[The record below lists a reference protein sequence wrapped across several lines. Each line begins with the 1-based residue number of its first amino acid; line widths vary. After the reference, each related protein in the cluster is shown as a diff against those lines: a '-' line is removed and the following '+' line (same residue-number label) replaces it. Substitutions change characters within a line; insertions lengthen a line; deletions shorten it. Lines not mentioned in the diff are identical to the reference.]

1 MSDKNRGNRPIHVV
15 PHRGGGW
22 ATRREGADR
31 VGSRHETQES
41 AIEAGRNRARR
52 EHTELFIHG
61 RNGRIRDRDSFG
73 NDPFPPR
80 DRRH

>member
-1 MSDKNRGNRPIHVV
+1 MSNKSRSHRPIHVV
-15 PHRGGGW
+15 PHGDGGW

-31 VGSRHETQES
+31 VGSTHGTQGS
-41 AIEAGRNRARR
+41 AIEAGRDRARR

-61 RNGRIRDRDSFG
+61 RDGRIRDRDSFG

-80 DRRH
+80 DRKH